1 VTGPTARVLEQLARI
16 TGQPVPPAGQG
27 READMRCEREATQV
41 HTERERHAGWANRET
56 WAVTLWL
63 NNEQG
68 TQEAVHEALREAAG
82 MQTDGF
88 TASKAGDIV
97 REYLEELFD
106 VDTYGGSLPGGLV
119 NMLTDIGS
127 LWRVDWREV
136 GAAFLQDATTG
147 AEL

>member
-1 VTGPTARVLEQLARI
+1 MSIMTGTALHE
-16 TGQPVPPAGQG
+16 
-27 READMRCEREATQV
+27 CY
-41 HTERERHAGWANRET
+41 AGWANRET

-88 TASKAGDIV
+88 AASKAGDIV